1 MIELVIR
8 PGNAAKQLFSR
19 ELIYSMHKL
28 LRGGLDEQGSEM
40 FKTRNRDKHCLD
52 ILNPRGNCSLVFLN
66 AYL

>member
-1 MIELVIR
+1 MIELVIS

-40 FKTRNRDKHCLD
+40 LEIKTKIAL
-52 ILNPRGNCSLVFLN
+52 IF
-66 AYL
+66 